1 MFVYIEYIS
10 RAPGVSLAD
19 FHEHTGGA
27 QGSWESENSTD
38 AMILNLARTWRV
50 GPFPTYFCAWHTP
63 GGGLARI
70 DDWQRIFTADGAR
83 TPAEASAHRFD
94 DTGSIDDAGCYEAL
108 LPPVRGKSAYYYGEF
123 LDVAPGATHDDLR
136 ALFEKRQ
143 SRHEELVL
151 NLLVDRI
158 GGLGPDPRCLA
169 FWSAPSFH
177 ALEAIAREL
186 DGVSTPVRL
195 VQAGLY
201 TDFAQEIL

>member
-10 RAPGVSLAD
+10 RAPGVSLAA
-19 FHEHTGGA
+19 FHEHVGGA
-27 QGSWESENSTD
+27 QGGWDSENSAD
-38 AMILNLARTWRV
+38 VMLLNLARTWRI
-50 GPFPTYFCAWHTP
+50 GPLPSYFCAWHTP

-70 DDWQRIFTADGAR
+70 DDWQRIFTRDGER

-108 LPPVRGKSAYYYGEF
+108 LPPVRGDGPCYYGEF
-123 LDVAPGATHDDLR
+123 LDVSPGATRDDVR
-136 ALFEKRQ
+136 GLFEKRR
-143 SRHEELVL
+143 SRHEGLVL

-169 FWSAPSFH
+169 FWSAPAFG

-186 DGVSTPVRL
+186 DGVAEPVRL
-195 VQAGLY
+195 VHAGLY
-201 TDFAQEIL
+201 ADFAEEIL